1 MKAKGTY
8 SAAGLK
14 EVPVDGAG
22 ETLGDTA
29 AGAPIAIA
37 IPCPRS
43 VVKVMEGNREDGA
56 CSGVVDGIENKHRR
70 CTHGCQSR
78 K

>member
-1 MKAKGTY
+1 MTAKGTY

-14 EVPVDGAG
+14 AVPVDGAG

-43 VVKVMEGNREDGA
+43 VVKVMEGSREDGA
-56 CSGVVDGIENKHRR
+56 C
-70 CTHGCQSR
+70 
-78 K
+78 

>member
-14 EVPVDGAG
+14 AVPVDGAG

-43 VVKVMEGNREDGA
+43 VVKVMEGSREDGA
-56 CSGVVDGIENKHRR
+56 C
-70 CTHGCQSR
+70 
-78 K
+78 

>member
-1 MKAKGTY
+1 MKVTRTY

-22 ETLGDTA
+22 DTLGDTA
-29 AGAPIAIA
+29 AAAPIAIA

-56 CSGVVDGIENKHRR
+56 CSGRRWGVVDGIGNR
-70 CTHGCQSR
+70 
-78 K
+78 